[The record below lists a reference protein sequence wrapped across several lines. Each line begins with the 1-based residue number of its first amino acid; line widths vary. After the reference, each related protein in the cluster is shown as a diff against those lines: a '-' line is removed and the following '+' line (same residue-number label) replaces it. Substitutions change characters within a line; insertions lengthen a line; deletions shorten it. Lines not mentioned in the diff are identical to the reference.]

1 MTPSVCAVIGTGIPG
16 TGTGGSSPSTATIAA
31 NSAM

>member
-1 MTPSVCAVIGTGIPG
+1 MTPSVWAVIGTGPTCTAG
-16 TGTGGSSPSTATIAA
+16 TSPSTAVMAA